1 VSESLPLDQLLVRG
15 PDDADWRDVVRRADR
30 GRRRRQG
37 SLVLAGL
44 ALLSVGIAAAYAA
57 GHPIVDFSKAPKGP
71 RKVVNDFGSLEVG
84 APPGMAPGV
93 LPHQARRI
101 TAVTIER
108 KPRVLWVAPTEQ
120 GGFCYHWSGFI
131 AGCRVNPHDVQNPFA
146 KRLEVSGLYHRERSG
161 SSVVV
166 QGGSFFQKD
175 AARLEMRYADGTSDE
190 IPFVWVSAPIN
201 AGFYLFRV
209 PDEHRRVARRP
220 KTVRL
225 YDGSGKVLASEPAS
239 DAGFDLAGTQLNLH
253 RLPGYSPL
261 SVPTGAIWEKRRQLF
276 DLRADDGTRI
286 GLWVAP
292 SRTGGTCYWSNQ
304 TSSCPPPGARSIPS
318 RPLELGL
325 SGGATHVSFCCTVGK
340 NVVRVEARFEDGD
353 RIELTPKEGYLVWPV
368 PARHYP
374 HGHRV
379 EELVAF
385 DASGREIASQ
395 ARNTREA
402 GVYPCKKPKDIGYGY
417 SMCP

>member
-1 VSESLPLDQLLVRG
+1 MSESLPLDQLLVRG

-37 SLVLAGL
+37 SLVLAAL
-44 ALLSVGIAAAYAA
+44 AVLSLGIAAAYAA

-84 APPGMAPGV
+84 APPVMAPGV

-101 TAVTIER
+101 TAVTIEGKR
-108 KPRVLWVAPTEQ
+108 HVLWVAPTQQ
-120 GGFCYHWSGFI
+120 GGFCYAWSDSI
-131 AGCRVNPHDVQNPFA
+131 AGCRVNPHAHNPFA
-146 KRLEVSGLYHRERSG
+146 RRLEVSGLYQRERSG

-166 QGGSFFQKD
+166 QAGSFFQKG
-175 AARLEMRYADGTSDE
+175 AARLEMLYADGTSNE
-190 IPFVWVSAPIN
+190 IPFVWVTAPIN

-209 PDEHRRVARRP
+209 PNAHRKPARRP
-220 KTVRL
+220 KAVRL
-225 YDGSGKVLASEPAS
+225 YDDAGKLLANEPAS
-239 DAGFDLAGTQLNLH
+239 DAGFIKPED
-253 RLPGYSPL
+253 RMVRVEGYGPL
-261 SVPTGAIWEKRRQLF
+261 FVPLTAIWDKRRQLF
-276 DLRADDGTRI
+276 DVRADDGARI

-304 TSSCPPPGARSIPS
+304 TSSCPPPGAKSVSS

-325 SGGATHVSFCCTVGK
+325 AGGATHVSFCCTVGK

-353 RIELTPKEGYLVWPV
+353 RIELTPKDGYLVWAV

-374 HGHRV
+374 RGHRL

-402 GVYPCKKPKDIGYGY
+402 GVYPCKKPKDVGYGY